1 MQIKLFSKTP
11 NYLKVCYV
19 AARTC
24 YSADSPFEL
33 LEEEKTEEEMLRLLD
48 HIMNNKHLSVLEHCH
63 MTFAVKDVS
72 RALLAQYTRHR
83 IGISMSVQSQRYVSE
98 HSSKSTKGL
107 FDHVIPET
115 IGQNKEALHIYN
127 GAMNNIQQAYD
138 TLIDLGVAKQDARF
152 VLPNGACT
160 NYITSFNLRS
170 FMDMYNKRVL
180 VPGAQWEIKNLM
192 IALRDALVEQEPWL
206 GKYLP
211 KD

>member
-48 HIMNNKHLSVLEHCH
+48 HIMKNKHLSVLEHCH

-127 GAMNNIQQAYD
+127 GAMNSIQQAYD

-160 NYITSFNLRS
+160 NYVTSFNLRS

-180 VPGAQWEIKNLM
+180 VPGAQWEIKDLM

-206 GKYLP
+206 GRYLP